1 MQTAMNIIQQATKRL
16 EELQRA
22 GVDVPWAAAGF
33 KKPPVAESAEG
44 DIGNAAVAVQPTPH
58 PAAPVPQPVAQAPE
72 PAVAAAE
79 RRSEVVELDLDRLAR
94 MGYCVP
100 ANARMPLSEE
110 FRILKRPLLKN
121 AALEGEAAIRRG
133 NLIMVTS
140 SLAGEGKTFTS
151 LNLALSI
158 SAEVD
163 RSVLLVDADVI
174 RPSVLERLG
183 LSPRRGLMDVLRD
196 PSVDLSD
203 VMLRTNI
210 PKLSVLPSGEGS
222 VHATE
227 MLASAAM
234 QRLLDDLATKYADRI
249 VIFDAPPLLM
259 ATESHVLATH
269 MGQVVVVVEAGNTSR
284 HAVSEAFASVAH
296 CPVVLPLLNKYSG
309 PNPMGGYGYY

>member
-1 MQTAMNIIQQATKRL
+1 
-16 EELQRA
+16 
-22 GVDVPWAAAGF
+22 VPEA
-33 KKPPVAESAEG
+33 
-44 DIGNAAVAVQPTPH
+44 GNAEAAVAVAVQPTEPPATPAPH
-58 PAAPVPQPVAQAPE
+58 PVTPAPE
-72 PAVAAAE
+72 PAAAVVE
-79 RRSEVVELDLDRLAR
+79 RRSESVQVDLDRLAR

-100 ANARMPLSEE
+100 ANARTPLSEE
-110 FRILKRPLLKN
+110 YRLLKRPLLKN
-121 AALEGEAAIRRG
+121 AALTGETAIPRG
-133 NLIMVTS
+133 NIIMVTS

-174 RPSVLERLG
+174 RPSVLQRMG
-183 LSPRRGLMDVLRD
+183 LPPRKGLMDVLRD

-210 PKLSVLPSGEGS
+210 PKLSILPSGEGAAN
-222 VHATE
+222 ATE
-227 MLASAAM
+227 MLASDAM

-269 MGQVVVVVEAGNTSR
+269 VGQVVVVVESGSTSR
-284 HAVSEAFASVAH
+284 HAVSEAFAAVAH
-296 CPVVLPLLNKYSG
+296 CPVVLPLLNKYNG